1 MAYEALSEEA
11 IRAVLDAFYAKVRAD
26 PDLGPVF
33 AKAIPDEAWPTHMAV
48 IQDFWSSVMLK
59 TGRYKRNPFAVH
71 MGVEGISPALF
82 DRWLGL
88 FGETCRTVLVP
99 HLAEEMHERAIRIG
113 ESLQA
118 GLFFRPGPAA
128 ITAAG

>member
-1 MAYEALSEEA
+1 MAYEALSEAA
-11 IRAVLDAFYAKVRAD
+11 IRALLDAFYAKVRAD

-33 AKAIPDEAWPTHMAV
+33 AKAIPDDAWPAHMAV

-71 MGVEGISPALF
+71 MGIEGISPALF
-82 DRWLGL
+82 ARWLAL
-88 FGETCRTVLVP
+88 FGETCRTVLAP
-99 HLAEEMHERAIRIG
+99 QLAEEMHDRAIRIG

-118 GLFFRPGPAA
+118 GLFFRPGAL
-128 ITAAG
+128 IAAG

>member
-1 MAYEALSEEA
+1 MAYEALSEAA
-11 IRAVLDAFYAKVRAD
+11 IRTVLDAFYEKVRAD

-33 AKAIPDEAWPTHMAV
+33 AKAIPDDAWPAHMAV

-82 DRWLGL
+82 ERWLSL
-88 FGETCRTVLVP
+88 FGETCHAVLAP
-99 HLAEEMHERAIRIG
+99 PLAEEMHDRAIRIG

-118 GLFFRPGPAA
+118 GLFFRPGAVM
-128 ITAAG
+128 AAG

>member
-1 MAYEALSEEA
+1 MAYEALSEAA
-11 IRAVLDAFYAKVRAD
+11 IRTVLDAFYEKVRAD

-33 AKAIPDEAWPTHMAV
+33 AKAIPDDAWPAHMAV

-82 DRWLGL
+82 GRWLSL
-88 FGETCRTVLVP
+88 FGETCHAVLAP
-99 HLAEEMHERAIRIG
+99 PLAEEMHDRAIRIG

-118 GLFFRPGPAA
+118 GLFFRPAVM
-128 ITAAG
+128 AAG